1 MVDNFELKNSDFES
15 AILEKKAE
23 YAARKAE
30 YADKKSDY
38 KSKKADKAVATK
50 IKADEKEV
58 KNKKVE
64 KEVETDF
71 KSVEAK
77 KEVLKEPVKAPK
89 KKGVVISVDKASVIV
104 RDENGKGILLI
115 GKYNYKIGDKIEF

>member
-38 KSKKADKAVATK
+38 K

>member
-23 YAARKAE
+23 YAARKSE
-30 YADKKSDY
+30 YADKKSEY
-38 KSKKADKAVATK
+38 KSKKADKVVAVKTK
-50 IKADEKEV
+50 AEEKEV
-58 KNKKVE
+58 KNKKIE

-77 KEVLKEPVKAPK
+77 KEVLKEPIKTPK
-89 KKGVVISVDKASVIV
+89 KKGVVISIGKASVTV
-104 RDENGKGILLI
+104 KDEDGKGILLI